1 VLPKGISG
9 DLAALHSKRPFP
21 YDADEIADIAA
32 GVRDPNFRVQVSG
45 DGIHVYNRDGHLKAS
60 DPFELYP
67 QLKVEHDGGHAFY
80 LGVQLARAE
89 IAWQLGKRF
98 DQDEPLDWGCA
109 VERPEQDLTA
119 WHVPGSTKK
128 KG

>member
-1 VLPKGISG
+1 
-9 DLAALHSKRPFP
+9 
-21 YDADEIADIAA
+21 
-32 GVRDPNFRVQVSG
+32 
-45 DGIHVYNRDGHLKAS
+45 VYNRDGHLKAN
-60 DPFELYP
+60 DPFALYP
-67 QLKVEHDGGHAFY
+67 QLKVENDGGHAFY

-109 VERPEQDLTA
+109 VDRPERDLTA
-119 WHVPGSTKK
+119 WHPPGSTNK